1 MPLPGAPS
9 DSPSPLGDLFANVN
23 RPQLNAFVANSQARN
38 GLLSAQTQDAM
49 IKAAQAQEEQGAR
62 EKIFDDFVANG
73 AKPSEAML
81 ARDIGVGALGNAET
95 MTKVI
100 GQLKT
105 AYGATPAEQV
115 QGQELTEGKIA
126 GPVQTP
132 PNYQMPPGSPLA
144 NVPVQQSPEALA
156 QTANFQALAGLNT
169 HKNMS
174 PQDFRNAPIFGTLSD
189 QGKDALTQAVA
200 EGRLDPTRVNARTA
214 PILAQ
219 IEMNAPGTNFN
230 RLHAD
235 AALQANATFQQRA
248 MSVDML
254 PGLLQHVTQL
264 GKQLNDGAGYSDLK
278 TVGQMQQFLN
288 GQLNDPA
295 YTEYMTARNDTL
307 LRLASVMRGVGMSD
321 QAHRAEVEAMAPTL
335 APFALDAWLK
345 GQMSVVKPLL
355 DRQNR
360 ITHLGEPGQGTPTL
374 GSAPTGGAAAAPAAG
389 PAPLGSAPPGAG
401 GYGAP
406 PVGGAAA
413 SAPAVGSYP
422 NEAAALAAG
431 HKVGDHV
438 IINGVS
444 GTLQ

>member
-1 MPLPGAPS
+1 MPTGQ
-9 DSPSPLGDLFANVN
+9 DLGDFFAAAGGSPVN

-62 EKIFDDFVANG
+62 ENVYNDLIGMG

-81 ARDIGVGALGNAET
+81 GRDIGVGALGNAEV
-95 MTKVI
+95 MAKAL
-100 GQLKT
+100 GMFKLG
-105 AYGATPAEQV
+105 YGTPDEQVRGHQMATGNLATPPAV
-115 QGQELTEGKIA
+115 SGNYLNVPGTTGAYA
-126 GPVQTP
+126 GAP
-132 PNYQMPPGSPLA
+132 
-144 NVPVQQSPEALA
+144 PVQQTPLVQA
-156 QTANFQALAGLNT
+156 QTAETNALAGLNT
-169 HKNMS
+169 HRNLS

-374 GSAPTGGAAAAPAAG
+374 GATPTSSTAAPAG